1 MVLHLALCNSSILPR
16 WSMVLQLA
24 LYNTFGIIGS
34 KIYLLCT
41 NLQCT
46 TYNHMHVHSTKSLA
60 LVLNTF
66 SIMRSYLFVIVC
78 GGRGLEWLVCL
89 CVCVTG
95 FVCLF
100 LHHIHVVV
108 TVSVFANMMNLSMSV
123 TYCIT
128 HCNTLCV
135 YLHTLDRWHWGA
147 SALYNC
153 PHSGPVDPLVIRHQ
167 LPAPPRIKDF
177 SKYHMMPI
185 MVFTLKVSKFRPSR
199 PSCHQT
205 STPST
210 TKN

>member
-1 MVLHLALCNSSILPR
+1 
-16 WSMVLQLA
+16 
-24 LYNTFGIIGS
+24 
-34 KIYLLCT
+34 
-41 NLQCT
+41 
-46 TYNHMHVHSTKSLA
+46 
-60 LVLNTF
+60 
-66 SIMRSYLFVIVC
+66 MRSYLFVIVC
-78 GGRGLEWLVCL
+78 GGRGLEWPVCL

-167 LPAPPRIKDF
+167 LPAPPRIKYT
-177 SKYHMMPI
+177 SKYHMMP
-185 MVFTLKVSKFRPSR
+185 MVFTLKISKFRPSG
-199 PSCHQT
+199 PNCHQPQRNHVQVHFKT
-205 STPST
+205 SHAANYIRMLYCSHWKSMTLICESI
-210 TKN
+210 